1 MGEVL
6 ANALSVSLGDEI
18 LLAVGDKQARV
29 KVVGVFR
36 SQTQSDAELLVPMDT
51 INMLV
56 GDGSVSFIELV
67 LKKDLNN
74 PKVIDEIAQLLPK
87 DVKLVEV
94 QQIKG
99 LARQVGL
106 EALFFLSAWSWAVY
120 AAIVATSY
128 AIASRFVVES
138 SYELAMLRAL
148 GAKRSKALAIVLA
161 YIAALTLAGS
171 VLGIAM
177 GTAGAQAISTMLRW
191 IHPSIE
197 VAPFLKVDQALQIL
211 LLALVSSILGC
222 AFPALKAT
230 RARYVEQQL

>member
-1 MGEVL
+1 
-6 ANALSVSLGDEI
+6 
-18 LLAVGDKQARV
+18 V

-36 SQTQSDAELLVPMDT
+36 SQTQSDAELLVSMDT

-56 GDGSVSFIELV
+56 GDGSISFIELV
-67 LKKDLNN
+67 LKKDLNS
-74 PKVIDEIAQLLPK
+74 PKVIDEIARLLPK

-106 EALFFLSAWSWAVY
+106 EALSFLSAWSWVVY

-148 GAKRSKALAIVLA
+148 GAKRSTALAIVLGLHSCTDA
-161 YIAALTLAGS
+161 RELRAGDS
-171 VLGIAM
+171 RGH
-177 GTAGAQAISTMLRW
+177 GRC
-191 IHPSIE
+191 
-197 VAPFLKVDQALQIL
+197 
-211 LLALVSSILGC
+211 SSDLDD
-222 AFPALKAT
+222 A
-230 RARYVEQQL
+230 